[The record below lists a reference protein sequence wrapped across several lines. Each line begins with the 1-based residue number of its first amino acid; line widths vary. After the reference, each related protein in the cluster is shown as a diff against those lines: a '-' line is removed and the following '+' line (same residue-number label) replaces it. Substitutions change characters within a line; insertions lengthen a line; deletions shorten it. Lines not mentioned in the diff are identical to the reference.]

1 MINPQNLSQL
11 AIIYQNLPTSSEADS
26 DRKIALLVM
35 VKKKNGAQTKDVSD
49 RSSGEILKR

>member
-26 DRKIALLVM
+26 DRIIALLVM
-35 VKKKNGAQTKDVSD
+35 IKKKNGAQTKDVSD